1 MRSRLTRTQY
11 SASVEVPFEIV
22 IQIQNNEEIIKEIQA
37 RPGLLAR
44 EAFTS
49 QPLVASLFPGETTE
63 INLVITLPRTTT
75 SGLYQLPIEIR
86 DEIGIIGNLMA
97 DIQVAPFDDVHLSV
111 TPRVV
116 NSGRKTTFVVTA
128 TNRGNRSTG
137 ISVAASDSGRVL
149 KYEIEPPKA
158 QIVGGQ
164 AFAFSVT
171 ASGRRP
177 FKGNPVPNA
186 IQIEV
191 ASRTSTISETVT
203 FNQKPIIGR
212 GLITALILAV
222 VIFSWAVI
230 FTKGFQNAL
239 SGQASKKTVALSWPA
254 KDAKGIFVTGGQT
267 FDTPTAFGSLSM
279 RLVAESDGRPLPRVI
294 VTATPLTNEG
304 EPVIGS
310 SGEDGFAVLAGLIC
324 GSYSLSVSGNGFDDL
339 TLPDPFR
346 VFPMDLPVQYPTEVK
361 IVGKMASISGTIA
374 GEDRKQI
381 NQIQVSLMKDNVSI
395 STTDFTSEAGGAFTL
410 TDLKS
415 PGRYRLTFSAPGFE
429 ATQLFQEVAA
439 GETVLIPTVKVQ
451 AGLGIII
458 GTVRDIDGNL
468 LGGASVTAKA
478 GADAIETVTAT
489 IGKSLGT
496 FSLSELR
503 SPATYLIQ
511 VSLAGYGTQT
521 LTVKVGPGAIAK
533 ISPAIV
539 LSKGVGEIRG
549 VITDFVSKKPI
560 GEVTVTASNEAI
572 VSKTISVSADG
583 QYFISGLPS
592 VGSITL
598 TFSKDGYQTTVASIK
613 PLESKTFDV
622 ALQPTSVSLT
632 GKVNY
637 GAALVGATITATS
650 GPLSLSTMST
660 SPDGA
665 FRLDGITP
673 GWWTVTIASKGLLD
687 TTTLVQIGSVT
698 KDLGTLILE
707 VAP

>member
-1 MRSRLTRTQY
+1 MRARLTTTQY

-22 IQIQNNEEIIKEIQA
+22 VQIQNNEEIIKEIQA

-44 EAFTS
+44 EAFTA

-86 DEIGIIGNLMA
+86 DENGIIGNLMA
-97 DIQVAPFDDVHLSV
+97 NIQIAPFDDVHLSV

-116 NSGRKTTFVVTA
+116 NGGRKTSFVVTA
-128 TNRGNRSTG
+128 TNRGNRTTG
-137 ISVAASDSGRVL
+137 VSVAASDSGRTL

-158 QIVGGQ
+158 QIIGGQ
-164 AFAFSVT
+164 ALAFSVT
-171 ASGRRP
+171 AAGRRP
-177 FKGNPVPNA
+177 FKGNPIPNA
-186 IQIEV
+186 IQIEI

-239 SGQASKKTVALSWPA
+239 SGQASKKTVALSWPT
-254 KDAKGIFVTGGQT
+254 KDARGNFVTGGQT
-267 FDTPTAFGSLSM
+267 FDTPTAFGSLSI
-279 RLVAESDGRPLPRVI
+279 RLVAESDSRPIPRMI
-294 VTATPLTNEG
+294 VTATPLTNDG

-324 GSYSLSVSGNGFDDL
+324 GSYSLTVSGNGYNDL
-339 TLPDPFR
+339 AIPEPFR
-346 VFPMDLPVQYPTEVK
+346 VYPRDLPVQYPDEVK
-361 IVGKMASISGTIA
+361 VVGKAASISGTIA
-374 GEDRKQI
+374 GEDKQQI
-381 NQIQVSLMKDNVSI
+381 NQIQVSLMKDNIAI
-395 STTDFTSEAGGAFTL
+395 SSTDFASEAGGAYAL

-429 ATQLFQEVAA
+429 PTQLFQEVAA

-451 AGLGIII
+451 AGLGVII
-458 GTVRDIDGNL
+458 GIVTDVDGNL

-489 IGKSLGT
+489 TGKSLGT
-496 FSLSELR
+496 FTLSELR

-521 LTVKVGPGAIAK
+521 LTTKVGPGAIAK

-539 LSKGVGEIRG
+539 MSKGVGEIRG
-549 VITDFVSKKPI
+549 VITDLVTKKPI
-560 GEVTVTASNEAI
+560 GEVAVTASNGAV
-572 VSKTISVSADG
+572 VSKTISVSSDG
-583 QYFISGLPS
+583 QYFISGLPPAGS
-592 VGSITL
+592 VTL
-598 TFSKDGYQTTVASIK
+598 TFSKDGYQTTVASVK
-613 PLESKTFDV
+613 PLESKTFDI

-632 GKVNY
+632 GKVK
-637 GAALVGATITATS
+637 GSAALVGATITATS
-650 GPLSLSTMST
+650 GPVSLSTMST

-665 FRLDGITP
+665 FRLDGVTP
-673 GWWTVTIASKGLLD
+673 GWWTITFAAKGFSD
-687 TTTLVQIGSVT
+687 TTTLVQIGSAA
-698 KDLGTLILE
+698 KDLGTLTME

>member
-1 MRSRLTRTQY
+1 MS
-11 SASVEVPFEIV
+11 
-22 IQIQNNEEIIKEIQA
+22 
-37 RPGLLAR
+37 
-44 EAFTS
+44 
-49 QPLVASLFPGETTE
+49 
-63 INLVITLPRTTT
+63 
-75 SGLYQLPIEIR
+75 
-86 DEIGIIGNLMA
+86 
-97 DIQVAPFDDVHLSV
+97 
-111 TPRVV
+111 
-116 NSGRKTTFVVTA
+116 NS
-128 TNRGNRSTG
+128 
-137 ISVAASDSGRVL
+137 
-149 KYEIEPPKA
+149 P
-158 QIVGGQ
+158 
-164 AFAFSVT
+164 
-171 ASGRRP
+171 
-177 FKGNPVPNA
+177 
-186 IQIEV
+186 
-191 ASRTSTISETVT
+191 
-203 FNQKPIIGR
+203 
-212 GLITALILAV
+212 
-222 VIFSWAVI
+222 
-230 FTKGFQNAL
+230 
-239 SGQASKKTVALSWPA
+239 
-254 KDAKGIFVTGGQT
+254 KDAKGNFVTGGQT

-294 VTATPLTNEG
+294 VTATPLTNKG

-339 TLPDPFR
+339 ALPDPFR

-361 IVGKMASISGTIA
+361 IVGKAASISGTIA

-381 NQIQVSLMKDNVSI
+381 NQVQVSLMKDNVSI
-395 STTDFTSEAGGAFTL
+395 SSTDFTSEAGGAFAL

-439 GETVLIPTVKVQ
+439 GETILIPTVKVQ
-451 AGLGIII
+451 AGLGVII
-458 GTVRDIDGNL
+458 GTVQDIDGNL
-468 LGGASVTAKA
+468 LGGASITAKA

-489 IGKSLGT
+489 TGKSLGT
-496 FSLSELR
+496 FSLAELR

-511 VSLAGYGTQT
+511 VNLAGYGTQT

-539 LSKGVGEIRG
+539 LSKGAGEIRG

-560 GEVTVTASNEAI
+560 GEVAVSASNGAI

-598 TFSKDGYQTTVASIK
+598 TFSKDGYQTTVASVK

-632 GKVNY
+632 GKVKY
-637 GAALVGATITATS
+637 GTALVGATITATS
-650 GPLSLSTMST
+650 GPISLSTMST

-673 GWWTVTIASKGLLD
+673 GWWTVTLASKGLLD

-698 KDLGTLILE
+698 KDLGTLTME

>member
-11 SASVEVPFEIV
+11 TAAVEVPFEIV
-22 IQIQNNEEIIKEIQA
+22 VQIQNNEEIIKEIQA

-63 INLVITLPRTTT
+63 INLVITLPRTTS

-86 DEIGIIGNLMA
+86 DENGIIGNLMA
-97 DIQVAPFDDVHLSV
+97 DIQVAPFDDIHLSI

-116 NSGRKTTFVVTA
+116 NGGRKTTFVVTA

-137 ISVAASDSGRVL
+137 TSVAASDSGRAL

-158 QIVGGQ
+158 QIIGGQ
-164 AFAFSVT
+164 ALAFSVT

-177 FKGNPVPNA
+177 LKGNPVPNA

-212 GLITALILAV
+212 GLITASILAV

-230 FTKGFQNAL
+230 FTQGFQNAL

-254 KDAKGIFVTGGQT
+254 KDAKGFVTGGQT
-267 FDTPTAFGSLSM
+267 VDTPTAFGSLSM
-279 RLVAESDGRPLPRVI
+279 RLVAESDGRPLPRLI

-324 GSYSLSVSGNGFDDL
+324 GSYSLSVSGNGFDNL
-339 TLPDPFR
+339 ALPDPFR

-361 IVGKMASISGTIA
+361 IVGKAASISGTIA

-381 NQIQVSLMKDNVSI
+381 NQVQASLMKDNISI
-395 STTDFTSEAGGAFTL
+395 STTDFTSEAGGAFML
-410 TDLKS
+410 ADLKS

-451 AGLGIII
+451 AGLGVII

-468 LGGASVTAKA
+468 LGGASITAKA

-489 IGKSLGT
+489 TGKSLGT

-533 ISPAIV
+533 IGPAIV
-539 LSKGVGEIRG
+539 LNKGAGEIRG

-560 GEVTVTASNEAI
+560 GEVAVTASNGAI

-583 QYFISGLPS
+583 QYLISGLPS

-598 TFSKDGYQTTVASIK
+598 TFSKDGYQTTVALVK

-632 GKVNY
+632 GKVKY
-637 GAALVGATITATS
+637 GTALVGATITATS
-650 GPLSLSTMST
+650 GPVSLATLST

-665 FRLDGITP
+665 FRLDGITA

-687 TTTLVQIGSVT
+687 ITTLVQIGSVT
-698 KDLGTLILE
+698 KDLGTLTLG